1 MTAVQQYQLGDCIG
15 KGAFGTVYRG
25 LNLEN
30 GQVVAVKQIPL
41 HSVSR
46 PSARPVAAGAHADAT
61 LHRAPDSSSQSL
73 SSCLAEI
80 TLLKKLQHNNIVQ
93 YLGFVQTDEHLYQ
106 ILEYC
111 ENGSL
116 RSIYKRFGKF
126 PENLIAVY
134 LRQVLLG
141 LNYLHNQGIIH
152 RDIKGANVL
161 TTKTGQVKLADF
173 GISTL
178 MGEETSV
185 LTAVSTLSLTNRAG
199 SASGKSERHQ
209 SVGSPYWMAPE
220 VIELNGATT
229 ASDIWSLGCTII
241 ELLQAEPPHSQLS
254 TMAALFRMVQDDHPP
269 WPATISPRVAH
280 FLRQCFHKQPH
291 QRATAKALLQHP
303 WIVQASRASPVPQ
316 PADLVDEGQGTFSQD
331 IQTVMAWNDQLQ
343 QVLKSH
349 TTPPRPSKASLTS
362 PSQGTA
368 TDSLYAKSTRRD
380 IARYRSPD
388 AKEERWDQDFDNLTN
403 LTPSNLRPADRL
415 FKLTLSPSPTASEGP
430 PSCVTSPTHRPLY
443 GARQVGNISAAASP
457 TRHDCRHP
465 LSPPPRQIGP
475 SALLPSVSRSNHSL
489 LQDNWDNDYDISQHD
504 LLARLDSNDALS
516 AASRHTPLLL
526 SRSSFDSHREDQS
539 PSSTLLPFH
548 TLSRTGSSAM
558 SKRTLTALSPLLASS
573 SPSDPFASHD
583 RTLASPA
590 LPAQALKPPTGRAH
604 RRDSASPAIPPKPFP
619 SLAAVFEPNDT
630 PLAVKPAEWP
640 LGDCVGPPLSRPN
653 QLARHKDHDQDVGL
667 EIPDDTVLSNE
678 RLHHLTQER
687 ARARARAQSM
697 GALTR
702 PARLPSKRV
711 PSSTAVVPSALS
723 QAPIVNPQRSFD
735 RPPLPA
741 SPALNTS
748 SSTVS
753 WDSAVD
759 LSPTVSLAV
768 DPAKRLLTELDQ
780 LVATLCHE
788 ETTADTVVATCHT
801 LSDWLTHH
809 SAASPYFTERL
820 AWLTVF
826 QRVHVRTPTAVLLAV
841 VTLVNQLLTLQPTL
855 GSTVCHSGGLVALMR
870 VLDGNGYCQYPR
882 ELCLELGFFIKQICL
897 NEAQE
902 CLSAFCVAQGPRY
915 LLKLLRLDANASPKQ
930 SELVWM
936 TVDVLLR
943 LVEAVRQ
950 GHITPSAEVI
960 VHALVLHGGLDPLT
974 QAFYRFAADQR
985 EPNYLHKMAI
995 ILDYIA
1001 GASIFA
1007 RDQCGQLA
1015 IVKRVVKTV
1024 RVLPTP
1030 TLLLVLRFLNH
1041 LASSPAN
1048 LTTLIE
1054 VKLLESLVALFKH
1067 DTGRSTTVLLEAICA
1082 LLFRLCHLSAE
1093 RQQRAIRAGALVYWI
1108 RLAQTSPTFRPYTVP
1123 LLTEVCQDLVPL
1135 HYNADATTIADWV
1148 TYCIQ
1153 RLDKYGAWALSVT
1166 LLEDRP
1172 WCTHA
1177 LDMMT
1182 ALYQLMPH
1190 AIQHDIGQ
1198 CRVEIRLI
1206 ALLSSFTPTD
1216 PTVDPMVG
1224 SLLKATRMCPPL
1236 ATHLAM
1242 HLETLYPLEAGGRT
1256 SSFEHLPTSLSR
1268 PNLVTSLGS
1277 MLGVSGTSEDTLGS
1291 DVLESNPRTISLLVL
1306 LLALM
1311 QGAKPT
1317 IQVTVLKVLWLLLQY
1332 QHSTSPS
1339 PQSAHESC
1347 YHEIGALASTSPS
1360 VLVQGIAQQVLGWIR
1375 ENH

>member
-41 HSVSR
+41 RSVPR
-46 PSARPVAAGAHADAT
+46 ASAHPAAAGAPADAT

-93 YLGFVQTDEHLYQ
+93 YLGFVQTNEYLYQ

-185 LTAVSTLSLTNRAG
+185 LTAVSTLSL
-199 SASGKSERHQ
+199 ASHAAKASDKSERHQ

-220 VIELNGATT
+220 VIELSGATT

-241 ELLQAEPPHSQLS
+241 ELLQAEPPYGQLS

-303 WIVQASRASPVPQ
+303 WITQASRAPPVPQ
-316 PADLVDEGQGTFSQD
+316 PTDIADDGQSTFSQD

-343 QVLKSH
+343 QVLKSQA
-349 TTPPRPSKASLTS
+349 TPPRSSRASLAS

-388 AKEERWDQDFDNLTN
+388 AKEERWDQDFDDLTN

-415 FKLTLSPSPTASEGP
+415 FKLTLSPSSTASEGP
-430 PSCVTSPTHRPLY
+430 ASCITSPTHHPLH
-443 GARQVGNISAAASP
+443 GARHVGTISAAASP
-457 TRHDCRHP
+457 TRHGREHL
-465 LSPPPRQIGP
+465 LSPPPRQTGQ
-475 SALLPSVSRSNHSL
+475 SALLPSVSRTNQSL

-504 LLARLDSNDALS
+504 LLVRLDNDALS
-516 AASRHTPLLL
+516 AASRRTPLLL
-526 SRSSFDSHREDQS
+526 SWSSFDSHREDQS
-539 PSSTLLPFH
+539 PSSTLFPSH
-548 TLSRTGSSAM
+548 TLTRSGSSVM
-558 SKRTLTALSPLLASS
+558 SKRTFAALSPLLTSS
-573 SPSDPFASHD
+573 SPADPFASHD

-590 LPAQALKPPTGRAH
+590 LPAQALKPPTGRAR
-604 RRDSASPAIPPKPFP
+604 RRDSASPAVPPKPFP
-619 SLAAVFEPNDT
+619 SLAAVFEPTDT
-630 PLAVKPAEWP
+630 PPAVKPAEWP
-640 LGDCVGPPLSRPN
+640 LGDSDGPPPSHPS
-653 QLARHKDHDQDVGL
+653 QLARHKEHDQDVGL
-667 EIPDDTVLSNE
+667 EIPDDAVLSNE
-678 RLHHLTQER
+678 RLRHLTQER

-711 PSSTAVVPSALS
+711 PSSTAIVPSALS
-723 QAPIVNPQRSFD
+723 QSPAVNPQRSID
-735 RPPLPA
+735 RPPMPA

-759 LSPTVSLAV
+759 LSPTVSLAA
-768 DPAKRLLTELDQ
+768 DPAKRLFTELDQ
-780 LVATLCHE
+780 LVVTLCHD
-788 ETTADTVVATCHT
+788 ETTADKVVVTCHT

-809 SAASPYFTERL
+809 SAVSPYFTERL
-820 AWLTVF
+820 AWLAVF
-826 QRVHVRTPTAVLLAV
+826 QRVHVRTSTAVLLAV
-841 VTLVNQLLTLQPTL
+841 VTLVNQLLSLQPSL
-855 GSTVCHSGGLVALMR
+855 GSMVCHSGGLLAVMR
-870 VLDGNGYCQYPR
+870 VLDGNGYFQYPR

-897 NEAQE
+897 NEAHE
-902 CLSAFCVAQGPRY
+902 CLSAFCVAQGPKY

-936 TVDVLLR
+936 AVDVLLR

-950 GHITPSAEVI
+950 GHIAPSAAVLA
-960 VHALVLHGGLDPLT
+960 HALVVHGGLDPLT

-985 EPNYLHKMAI
+985 EPSYLHKMAI
-995 ILDYIA
+995 VLDYIA
-1001 GASIFA
+1001 GASALA
-1007 RDQCGQLA
+1007 RDQCGQSA

-1030 TLLLVLRFLNH
+1030 TLLLILRFLNH
-1041 LASSPAN
+1041 LTSSPTN
-1048 LTTLIE
+1048 LTTLTE

-1067 DTGRSTTVLLEAICA
+1067 DTGRSPTVLLEAICV
-1082 LLFRLCHLSAE
+1082 LLFRLCHLNAE
-1093 RQQRAIRAGALVYWI
+1093 RQQRAIRAGALAYWI
-1108 RLAQTSPTFRPYTVP
+1108 RLAQTSQTFRPYTVP
-1123 LLTEVCQDLVPL
+1123 LLTEVYKELVPL
-1135 HYNADATTIADWV
+1135 HCNTDATIADWV
-1148 TYCIQ
+1148 TYCTQ
-1153 RLDKYGAWALSVT
+1153 RLEKYGAWTLSVA
-1166 LLEDRP
+1166 LLEDRS

-1206 ALLSSFTPTD
+1206 ALLTSFTPTD
-1216 PTVDPMVG
+1216 PAMDPAAG

-1236 ATHLAM
+1236 AAHLAS
-1242 HLETLYPLEAGGRT
+1242 HLDTPYPSQASGRAL
-1256 SSFEHLPTSLSR
+1256 SLDHLPTSSSR
-1268 PNLVTSLGS
+1268 PNSIASLGS
-1277 MLGVSGTSEDTLGS
+1277 ILGVSGTNDDTLRS
-1291 DVLESNPRTISLLVL
+1291 DALESNLRTTSLLVL
-1306 LLALM
+1306 LLTLLQA
-1311 QGAKPT
+1311 AKPT
-1317 IQVTVLKVLWLLLQY
+1317 IQVTVLKILWSLLQY
-1332 QHSTSPS
+1332 QHSAPS
-1339 PQSAHESC
+1339 SSQSALKRC

-1375 ENH
+1375 ESH